1 MYILNYFKFVGSN
14 IFDEDEGY
22 VNFYGQIL
30 RLSLYKIVFNGFL
43 LFYKILILYN
53 ILVMFVYVDNER
65 FFLFL
70 REEYECYYIFDS
82 Q

>member
-1 MYILNYFKFVGSN
+1 MYIWNYFKFVGSN

-30 RLSLYKIVFNGFL
+30 RLVSLYKFVFNGFL
-43 LFYKILILYN
+43 LFYKILIVYM
-53 ILVMFVYVDNER
+53 LVMFVYVDNER